1 MWDCTER
8 EIHHIKSRETERS
21 NNKSHVQRRYLGD
34 ACRHSMDIVNTGAW
48 GREDSER
55 VDYHSDINYSNL
67 VKLVCKE
74 SHNGTTKF
82 WMGE

>member
-1 MWDCTER
+1 
-8 EIHHIKSRETERS
+8 
-21 NNKSHVQRRYLGD
+21 
-34 ACRHSMDIVNTGAW
+34 MDIVNTGAW
-48 GREDSER
+48 GREDLER